1 MQMYI
6 CRMDIHNQCH
16 LLMFLQLCISMNMYH
31 LSVLSI
37 ISHRLFLSKRFVCF
51 DLIHMIWFYYT
62 ILAFHLLRKKNI
74 FFMHFHN

>member
-1 MQMYI
+1 MQMYM

-51 DLIHMIWFYYT
+51 DLIHMIYF
-62 ILAFHLLRKKNI
+62 NI
-74 FFMHFHN
+74 QSHG